1 MKLKEIDVELL
12 DLFKKGEKV
21 KEITKKLNVPQST
34 VYYHYN
40 KLKKNGFIKGLK
52 VEIDY
57 DESRTYEKAFI
68 LVSLNSVHTTDFE
81 RFFQDLKEDKVV
93 KEIFEVSGHWD
104 FILSVSGQKDDI
116 INFVHE
122 KLQNMQNVK
131 KIQSIFIM
139 RHVEL

>member
-57 DESRTYEKAFI
+57 DESKNYERAFI

-81 RFFQDLKEDKVV
+81 KFFQDLKEDKVV
-93 KEIFEVSGHWD
+93 KEIFEVSGDWD
-104 FILSVSGQKDDI
+104 FILSVRGQKEDI

-122 KLQNMQNVK
+122 KLQNLQNVK

-139 RHVEL
+139 RHVEI

>member
-52 VEIDY
+52 VDMDY
-57 DESRTYEKAFI
+57 DESKIYEKAFI

-81 RFFQDLKEDKVV
+81 KFFQDLKEDKVV
-93 KEIFEVSGHWD
+93 KEMFEVSGDWD
-104 FILSVSGQKDDI
+104 FILAVSGQKEDI

-122 KLQNMQNVK
+122 KLQNLQNVK

-139 RHVEL
+139 RHVEI

>member
-1 MKLKEIDVELL
+1 MKLKEIDVSLL

-34 VYYHYN
+34 IYYHYN
-40 KLKKNGFIKGLK
+40 KLKKNGFIKGMK
-52 VEIDY
+52 IEMDY

-68 LVSLNSVHTTDFE
+68 LVSLNSVHTIDFE
-81 RFFQDLKEDKVV
+81 KFLQNLKEDNVV
-93 KEIFEVSGHWD
+93 KEIFEVSGDWD
-104 FILSVSGQKDDI
+104 FILSVGGQKEDI
-116 INFVHE
+116 INLIHE

-139 RHVEL
+139 RHIEI

>member
-40 KLKKNGFIKGLK
+40 KLRKNGFIKGLK
-52 VEIDY
+52 VEMDY
-57 DESRTYEKAFI
+57 DESKTYEKAFI

-81 RFFQDLKEDKVV
+81 KFFQDLKEDSVV
-93 KEIFEVSGHWD
+93 KEIFEVSGDWD
-104 FILSVSGQKDDI
+104 FILSVSGQKEDI

-122 KLQNMQNVK
+122 KLQNLQNVK

-139 RHVEL
+139 RHVEI

>member
-40 KLKKNGFIKGLK
+40 KLRKNGFIKGLK
-52 VEIDY
+52 VEMNY
-57 DESRTYEKAFI
+57 DESKIYEKAFI

-81 RFFQDLKEDKVV
+81 KFFQDLKEDSVV
-93 KEIFEVSGHWD
+93 KEIFEVSGDWD
-104 FILSVSGQKDDI
+104 FILSVSGQKEDI

-122 KLQNMQNVK
+122 KLQNLQNVK

-139 RHVEL
+139 RHVEI

>member
-1 MKLKEIDVELL
+1 MKLKEIDVSLL

-34 VYYHYN
+34 IYYHYN
-40 KLKKNGFIKGLK
+40 KLKKNGFIKGMK
-52 VEIDY
+52 IEMDY

-68 LVSLNSVHTTDFE
+68 LVSLNSVHTIDFE
-81 RFFQDLKEDKVV
+81 KFLQNLKEDNVV
-93 KEIFEVSGHWD
+93 KEIFEVSGDWD
-104 FILSVSGQKDDI
+104 FILSVGGQKEDI
-116 INFVHE
+116 INFIHE

-139 RHVEL
+139 RHIEI

>member
-52 VEIDY
+52 VEMDY
-57 DESRTYEKAFI
+57 DESKIYEKAFI

-81 RFFQDLKEDKVV
+81 KFFQDLKEDKVV
-93 KEIFEVSGHWD
+93 KEMFEVSGDWD
-104 FILSVSGQKDDI
+104 FILAVSGQKEDI

-122 KLQNMQNVK
+122 KLQNLQNVK

-139 RHVEL
+139 RHVEI

>member
-1 MKLKEIDVELL
+1 MKLKELDLELL
-12 DLFKKGEKV
+12 DLFKKGEEV
-21 KEITKKLNVPQST
+21 REITKKLNVPQST

-57 DESRTYEKAFI
+57 DESNTYEKAFI

>member
-40 KLKKNGFIKGLK
+40 KLRKNGFIKGLK
-52 VEIDY
+52 VEMDY
-57 DESRTYEKAFI
+57 DESKIYEKAFI

-81 RFFQDLKEDKVV
+81 KFFQDLKEDSVV
-93 KEIFEVSGHWD
+93 KEIFEVSGDWD
-104 FILSVSGQKDDI
+104 FILSVSGQKEDI

-122 KLQNMQNVK
+122 KLQNLQNVK

-139 RHVEL
+139 RHVEI

>member
-81 RFFQDLKEDKVV
+81 KFFQDLKEDKVL
-93 KEIFEVSGHWD
+93 KEIFEVSGDWD
-104 FILSVSGQKDDI
+104 FILSVSGQKEDI

-122 KLQNMQNVK
+122 KLQNLQNVK

-139 RHVEL
+139 RHVEI

>member
-40 KLKKNGFIKGLK
+40 KLRKNGFIKGLK
-52 VEIDY
+52 VEMDY
-57 DESRTYEKAFI
+57 DESKIYEKAFI

-81 RFFQDLKEDKVV
+81 KFFQDLKEDKVV
-93 KEIFEVSGHWD
+93 KEIFEVSGDWD
-104 FILSVSGQKDDI
+104 FILSVSGQKEDI

-122 KLQNMQNVK
+122 KLQNLQNVK

-139 RHVEL
+139 RHVEI

>member
-12 DLFKKGEKV
+12 DLFKSGKKV
-21 KEITKKLNVPQST
+21 NEITQKLNIPQST

-52 VEIDY
+52 IELNY
-57 DESRTYEKAFI
+57 NESDNYENAFI
-68 LVSLNSVHTTDFE
+68 LVSLNQVHIKDFDK
-81 RFFQDLKEDKVV
+81 FFQELKEDRVI
-93 KEIFEVSGHWD
+93 KEIYEVSGDWD
-104 FILSVSGQKDDI
+104 FILSVRGSRDDI

-122 KLQNMQNVK
+122 KLQNLQNVQ

-139 RHVEL
+139 KHVEI